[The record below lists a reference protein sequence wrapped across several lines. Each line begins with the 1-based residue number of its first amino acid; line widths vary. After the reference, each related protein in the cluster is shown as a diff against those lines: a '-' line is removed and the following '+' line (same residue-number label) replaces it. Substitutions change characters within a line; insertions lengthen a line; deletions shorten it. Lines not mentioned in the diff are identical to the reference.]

1 MGEVLLDLHARE
13 GRRLVELERTALR
26 QSLGKSEESEIYP
39 KDSGEPLKELWKEEQ
54 SIVVFAFK
62 KMSLS
67 AAQQL

>member
-1 MGEVLLDLHARE
+1 MGEVLLDPHAWE
-13 GRRLVELERTALR
+13 GRRLVEPEQTPLR

-39 KDSGEPLKELWKEEQ
+39 QNSGEPLKALWKEEQ

-67 AAQQL
+67 AA